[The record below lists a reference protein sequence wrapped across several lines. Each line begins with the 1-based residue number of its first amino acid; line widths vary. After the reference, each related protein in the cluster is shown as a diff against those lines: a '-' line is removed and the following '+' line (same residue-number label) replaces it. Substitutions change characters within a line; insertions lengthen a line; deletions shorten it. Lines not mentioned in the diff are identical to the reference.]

1 MKITLIIFV
10 FIGKIK
16 KIMGG
21 IFLKQIILK
30 FRGYLFFNS
39 SKCFFPTEEYIN
51 VNSSAFCGKWIPS
64 KNIVFEKQIV
74 GIQACHNNEVS
85 KEGLITHC
93 C

>member
-10 FIGKIK
+10 FIGKIN

-21 IFLKQIILK
+21 IFLKQMILK

-39 SKCFFPTEEYIN
+39 FKCLFPTEKYIN

-64 KNIVFEKQIV
+64 
-74 GIQACHNNEVS
+74 
-85 KEGLITHC
+85 
-93 C
+93 